1 MQQAQ
6 LPFATVV
13 PTARVPDVPVVAAPA
28 LNSIGRSKPSPDFK
42 I

>member
-13 PTARVPDVPVVAAPA
+13 IPALVRDVPVVAAPA
-28 LNSIGRSKPSPDFK
+28 LNTFGRSAASPNL
-42 I
+42 